1 MHLFPVGWLCYFLPC
16 QTVDYCLFLQVRSED
31 GTDSEQDPA
40 PPCVNS
46 GHKYGKYFLDVE
58 VTVWEL
64 VGMVML
70 KSPNIP
76 G

>member
-1 MHLFPVGWLCYFLPC
+1 M
-16 QTVDYCLFLQVRSED
+16 D

-40 PPCVNS
+40 PPCANS
-46 GHKYGKYFLDVE
+46 SHKYGKYFLGVE